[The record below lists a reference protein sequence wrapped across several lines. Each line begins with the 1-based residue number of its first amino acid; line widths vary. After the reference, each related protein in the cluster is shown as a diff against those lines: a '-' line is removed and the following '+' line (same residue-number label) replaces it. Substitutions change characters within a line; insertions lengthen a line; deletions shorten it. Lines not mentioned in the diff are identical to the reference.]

1 MKPEDAIQF
10 IDENTIGVMVIL
22 GSTYNG
28 AFEDVARMSDL
39 RTAFSRL
46 PSYPHN

>member
-39 RTAFSRL
+39 RTHSSSETVR
-46 PSYPHN
+46 PRH